1 VIVEVDGQRLEV
13 PDDATPDE
21 IDALSRPEAPASPS
35 APTPARW
42 SQKLGEG
49 MPGFNRIVA
58 GVQAATDPLLGRT
71 GEWGEDFGT
80 RFDEHLRAEQ
90 GQSAETQREHPVIS
104 TGLQAAGSLPLAA
117 VVPGGAAP
125 VGRAASALQGIKQ
138 GAGLGAAYAAGDTRS
153 ETPGGQLLDAATGG
167 VVGGVLGGGFG
178 AAMPAQ
184 TVPLSRVER
193 DLAAQDYLYHVTPRE
208 NLKSISSEGLRP
220 DAPKIGEGGP
230 HGDTRAV
237 FLGEADALPVY
248 RDLYGDEAA
257 ALRVKRSDLG
267 PLRPDEFTEGTGWM
281 SARPVSARRLEVQGA
296 DGNWSP
302 LKASRLDDIAAWL
315 RTKAGERNIKAA
327 GAIQSDITRSR
338 KQLGPGGVNDG
349 RAALTEIGAEMG
361 EKGLVSSLS
370 TPTKTFERAA
380 DLMDDAGTR
389 MGELLAQADAAGAG
403 APDVARVLAQGRTI
417 LKTLRSDPNPGAQS
431 AAQRF
436 EDLIGAYDARLGG
449 GSRRSV
455 PIDRPELVPSSS
467 GASSITAGPQAVR
480 GVPISR
486 PEMKPGGGVSSL
498 EYRPSTSAPVP
509 ISRPEVA
516 RSGQWSVE
524 QRSVPTTAVS
534 FSDPR
539 PTGSAW
545 KPNPNEVASV
555 NTTATAFPEATRP
568 GTEWRPGPVEVR
580 NVRTTAASFPDSTPV
595 GFEGAHRLRRLLD
608 DELYGLRGNRDPWS
622 DKFKGALRDLRGAIS
637 GEIERSLD
645 AATSNSATW
654 KAANRDYQVASK
666 ALEFADKGMD
676 RAVGNNQVTPYEM
689 MALLGGVTGVGGA
702 TNNVAA
708 GGLGGLATF
717 LATRFARRHG
727 SGIQG
732 AAALKMSKLLQGSP
746 STEAVAGPV
755 PSLAALRAGDPEA
768 LRAMADWIRSRGSVQ
783 LPAGAADEEEQ
794 ASTQTPRARPR
805 R

>member
-1 VIVEVDGQRLEV
+1 MASVADLGKAVKAKYPGAYDDM
-13 PDDATPDE
+13 PDDALGRSVKAKFPGAYDDYSDVAE
-21 IDALSRPEAPASPS
+21 PAAASS
-35 APTPARW
+35 GPTPARW

-58 GVQAATDPLLGRT
+58 GVQAATDPLIPGRT
-71 GEWGEDFGT
+71 EEWGEDFGA
-80 RFDEHLRAEQ
+80 RYDKHLEAEQ
-90 GQSAETQREHPVIS
+90 GQSAQTQREHPVIS

-153 ETPGGQLLDAATGG
+153 ETPGGQLLDTATGG

-184 TVPLSRVER
+184 SVPLSRVER

-208 NLKSISSEGLRP
+208 NLKPISSEGLRP
-220 DAPKIGEGGP
+220 DAPKIGEGGA

-267 PLRPDEFTEGTGWM
+267 PLQPDEFTEGTGWM

-380 DLMDDAGTR
+380 GLMDDAGTR
-389 MGELLAQADAAGAG
+389 MGEILAQANASGGSVPSARGIIDAGRA
-403 APDVARVLAQGRTI
+403 VLRD
-417 LKTLRSDPNPGAQS
+417 LRSDPNPGAQ
-431 AAQRF
+431 AAADRF
-436 EDLIGAYDARLGG
+436 EGLLGSYADRFGIGAARPTQT
-449 GSRRSV
+449 S
-455 PIDRPELVPSSS
+455 RPELRFPNARASVETAPSGPWS
-467 GASSITAGPQAVR
+467 ASPGRTESVFR
-480 GVPISR
+480 
-486 PEMKPGGGVSSL
+486 PGGAQVVDV
-498 EYRPSTSAPVP
+498 PVQAYG
-509 ISRPEVA
+509 ISEPR
-516 RSGQWSVE
+516 R
-524 QRSVPTTAVS
+524 VS
-534 FSDPR
+534 FTD
-539 PTGSAW
+539 
-545 KPNPNEVASV
+545 
-555 NTTATAFPEATRP
+555 
-568 GTEWRPGPVEVR
+568 
-580 NVRTTAASFPDSTPV
+580 
-595 GFEGAHRLRRLLD
+595 AHGLRRSLD
-608 DELYGLRGNRDPWS
+608 EELYGLRGTKDPWA
-622 DKFKGALRDLRGAIS
+622 DKFKSALHDMRGAIS
-637 GEIERSLD
+637 DEIERSLD

-676 RAVGNNQVTPYEM
+676 QAVGNNQVTPYEM

-755 PSLAALRAGDPEA
+755 PSLAALRAGDPDA
-768 LRAMADWIRSRGSVQ
+768 LRAMADWIRARGGVR
-783 LPAGAADEEEQ
+783 LPAGAADEEG
-794 ASTQTPRARPR
+794 AP
-805 R
+805 